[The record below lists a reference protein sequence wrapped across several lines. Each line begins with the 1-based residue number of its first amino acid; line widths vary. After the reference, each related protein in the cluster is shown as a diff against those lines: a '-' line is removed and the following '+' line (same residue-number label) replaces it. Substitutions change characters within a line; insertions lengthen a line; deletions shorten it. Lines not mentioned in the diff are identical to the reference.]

1 MNYFKKIFLKKKSF
15 LITLCTCGLC
25 GYQKN
30 IKIII
35 ILLLKLF
42 FIVINVS
49 NNVINKFII
58 IILENCISVIYTQS
72 TLFIFEE
79 PYNLMILF
87 IFFYIENYGVLLI

>member
-1 MNYFKKIFLKKKSF
+1 MNYFKKIFLKKKKF

-58 IILENCISVIYTQS
+58 IIILENCISVIYTQS
-72 TLFIFEE
+72 TLFISGEFQ
-79 PYNLMILF
+79 
-87 IFFYIENYGVLLI
+87 LI